1 MERVDAILGHPLY
14 CRELAV
20 IEEAEC
26 DRRFCR
32 HGLTH
37 LLDVA
42 RVAWILVL
50 EEELELER
58 DLVYAAALLHDI
70 GRGMQYSRGVSHD
83 VAGVEIARE
92 ILGTVEPDRRFSSS
106 ERCAILAAVRGHRGA
121 SDELEPACAGADRA
135 GASRADAVHADVD
148 RAADLARVIRTADHA
163 SRACFACAARGECY
177 WPDEKKNL
185 TLRV

>member
-1 MERVDAILGHPLY
+1 MERADAILAHPAF

-20 IEEAEC
+20 IEAAEL

-32 HGLTH
+32 HGLAH

-42 RVAWILVL
+42 RAAWILVL

-70 GRGMQYSRGVSHD
+70 GRGMQYSHGVSHD
-83 VAGVEIARE
+83 EAGVEIARE
-92 ILGTVEPDRRFSSS
+92 ILGTVEADRRFSSS
-106 ERCAILAAVRGHRGA
+106 ERHAILAAVRGHRGV
-121 SDELEPACAGADRA
+121 SDAAEQACAGVDRGDADRTDADRA
-135 GASRADAVHADVD
+135 SE
-148 RAADLARVIRTADHA
+148 LARVVRTADHA
-163 SRACFACAARGECY
+163 SRACFACPARGECY

-185 TLRV
+185 TLRI

>member
-1 MERVDAILGHPLY
+1 MERVDAILAHPVF
-14 CRELAV
+14 CRELAA
-20 IEEAEC
+20 IEEAER

-32 HGLTH
+32 HGLAH

-50 EEELELER
+50 EEGLEFER

-106 ERCAILAAVRGHRGA
+106 EQCAILAAVRGHRGA
-121 SDELEPACAGADRA
+121 SGRGEPACVDADCTE
-135 GASRADAVHADVD
+135 ADHS
-148 RAADLARVIRTADHA
+148 AALARVIRVADHA
-163 SRACFACAARGECY
+163 SRACFACPARGECY

-185 TLRV
+185 TLRI

>member
-1 MERVDAILGHPLY
+1 MNNLPSMERADAILGHPMF
-14 CRELAV
+14 CRELAA
-20 IEEAEC
+20 IEEAER

-32 HGLTH
+32 HGLAH

-50 EEELELER
+50 EEELELEC

-83 VAGVEIARE
+83 EAGVEIARE
-92 ILGTVEPDRRFSSS
+92 ILGTVEADRRFSSS

-121 SDELEPACAGADRA
+121 ADQGEPAFADADCAEAEADR
-135 GASRADAVHADVD
+135 S
-148 RAADLARVIRTADHA
+148 AALARVIRVADHA
-163 SRACFACAARGECY
+163 SRACFACPVREECY

-185 TLRV
+185 TLRI